1 MVSSLPTLSIDG
13 FVTNHELM
21 MSKIFEYFLIADYSQ
36 SLIFQGDITSFK
48 YIMATGNVVNDL
60 SSSMIDALTKLYER
74 YYDTASVEVQV
85 TEHEETNTQYLKIGI
100 VTENDGK
107 KYYLYR
113 SVQYTNG
120 RIEKMAD
127 TVDKLWED
135 SYGEQ

>member
-1 MVSSLPTLSIDG
+1 MESCLPTLSIDG

-36 SLIFQGDITSFK
+36 SLIFQGDITSFR
-48 YIMATGNVVNDL
+48 YLMATGNVVTDL
-60 SSSMIDALTKLYER
+60 SSTMIDALTKLYER
-74 YYDTASVEVQV
+74 YFDNASVEVKI
-85 TEHEETNTQYLKIGI
+85 TEDEDTNTQYLRIGV

-120 RIEKMAD
+120 RIEKMSD
-127 TVDKLWED
+127 SVDKLWED